1 MRWATEVGS
10 RGGPVDHTG
19 MAHCRAQAVTSP
31 RRASPASRLVVIGL
45 AVGALLRNQ
54 IVAVV
59 AALVWLL
66 VAEQLLLDALPG
78 VGRWTPGGATYGLLQ
93 LGPAATRRGTLL
105 DAPVGGLLLVGYTAA
120 AVALALVVA
129 PRRDVL

>member
-1 MRWATEVGS
+1 VTIGAQFWQLIPAVF
-10 RGGPVDHTG
+10 VV
-19 MAHCRAQAVTSP
+19 MA
-31 RRASPASRLVVIGL
+31 LYGLIGL

-66 VAEQLLLDALPG
+66 AAERLLIDALPE
-78 VGRWTPGGATYGLLQ
+78 VERWTLAGASYALLQ
-93 LGPAATRRGTLL
+93 LGPITAGGTLL
-105 DAPVGGLLLVGYTAA
+105 DAPVGGLLLLGYTAA
-120 AVALALVVA
+120 AVVLALVVA